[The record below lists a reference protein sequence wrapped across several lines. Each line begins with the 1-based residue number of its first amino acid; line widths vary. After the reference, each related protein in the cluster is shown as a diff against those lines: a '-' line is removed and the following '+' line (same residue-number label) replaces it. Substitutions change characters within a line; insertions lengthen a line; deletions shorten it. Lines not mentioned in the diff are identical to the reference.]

1 MFEFEIMNKET
12 KEIDVVIG
20 YNFTEACKSAGL
32 DATEWKVIGKW
43 YID

>member
-1 MFEFEIMNKET
+1 MFEIEIMNKET

-20 YNFTEACKSAGL
+20 FSFLEACKSAGL
-32 DATEWKVIGKW
+32 DSTEWVVTGKW